1 MDKKRLLIIGRNSFL
16 GKGLYFG
23 LKKKINTRLL
33 SYEKFLKLEDKELKK
48 INYICN
54 CAINPKYAKLKYK
67 KKNDIDLKIINRII
81 NLDISFIFLST
92 RKVYFNK
99 ANIKETEKTNPKCN
113 YSKNKL
119 ITEKAIYKLIKN
131 KALILRISNILGLK
145 KKNLRKTHISF
156 IDNYIKYLSSNKKIY
171 YTNDF
176 KDFITIRQFIEIFLA
191 VINNNLN
198 GTYNISLNKKIYTN
212 EILNWLNYKNI
223 NKGKFFVKKNS
234 TLKDS
239 FTLNNC
245 KLIDS
250 INIKIKK
257 SEVKKFCQNMGKI
270 IYNKYNYS
278 I

>member
-1 MDKKRLLIIGRNSFL
+1 MDKKKLLIIGRNSFL
-16 GKGLYFG
+16 GKSLYFG

-54 CAINPKYAKLKYK
+54 CAINPKYVKLKYK
-67 KKNDIDLKIINRII
+67 KKNDIDLKIINKII

-92 RKVYFNK
+92 RKVYLNK

-145 KKNLRKTHISF
+145 KKNLRRTHISF

-191 VINNNLN
+191 VINNKLN

-223 NKGKFFVKKNS
+223 NKGKFFIKKNS

-239 FTLNNC
+239 FTLNNY

-257 SEVKKFCQNMGKI
+257 SEVKKFCQNMGRI

>member
-16 GKGLYFG
+16 GKSLYFG

-33 SYEKFLKLEDKELKK
+33 SYEEFLKLEDKELKK

-67 KKNDIDLKIINRII
+67 KKNDIDLKIINKII

-92 RKVYFNK
+92 RKVYLNK

-145 KKNLRKTHISF
+145 TKNSRRTHISF

-234 TLKDS
+234 ILKDS

-257 SEVKKFCQNMGKI
+257 SEVKKFCRNMGRT
-270 IYNKYNYS
+270 IYNKHNYS